1 MKKLILFELRKV
13 FSKRLALIALI
24 GIILFS
30 ALLSFSTFQNK
41 YAFDQNI
48 GEGTGKTAVEIDK
61 EIAAKYEGILT
72 DEKVQQM
79 MSDFAP
85 TSDLHGLSAIYVYQ
99 NAMQSAAFSRFSDK
113 EGNWNG
119 LSVSDVFGNEEIK
132 IGYVDGWLSTSRNMV
147 RVFVALALAV
157 IGLVRK
163 YTRTR
168 KLTPRMLNELVEKIE
183 VFNAEKIDGVWEQRL
198 RIHYNCVGTIEIP
211 TVLPLPIPEVSVNTR
226 KGVVVNYA
234 PCELAV

>member
-72 DEKVQQM
+72 DE
-79 MSDFAP
+79 F
-85 TSDLHGLSAIYVYQ
+85 TWIECNLCLSKRHAIG
-99 NAMQSAAFSRFSDK
+99 SLFT
-113 EGNWNG
+113 
-119 LSVSDVFGNEEIK
+119 VF
-132 IGYVDGWLSTSRNMV
+132 R
-147 RVFVALALAV
+147 
-157 IGLVRK
+157 
-163 YTRTR
+163 
-168 KLTPRMLNELVEKIE
+168 
-183 VFNAEKIDGVWEQRL
+183 
-198 RIHYNCVGTIEIP
+198 
-211 TVLPLPIPEVSVNTR
+211 
-226 KGVVVNYA
+226 
-234 PCELAV
+234 

>member
-48 GEGTGKTAVEIDK
+48 GKGTGKTAVEIDK

-72 DEKVQQM
+72 DKKVQQM

-85 TSDLHGLSAIYVYQ
+85 TSIPRVGS
-99 NAMQSAAFSRFSDK
+99 SRIRIF
-113 EGNWNG
+113 G
-119 LSVSDVFGNEEIK
+119 SVASHFAS
-132 IGYVDGWLSTSRNMV
+132 ST
-147 RVFVALALAV
+147 F
-157 IGLVRK
+157 
-163 YTRTR
+163 
-168 KLTPRMLNELVEKIE
+168 
-183 VFNAEKIDGVWEQRL
+183 
-198 RIHYNCVGTIEIP
+198 C
-211 TVLPLPIPEVSVNTR
+211 
-226 KGVVVNYA
+226 
-234 PCELAV
+234 